1 VFRKKFEKFLKDRR
15 AVSDALVILLLI
27 AIGAVVAAGI
37 GSVLLTKAPKQT
49 APVANIVIE
58 PVTGGVIIR
67 HEGGDMINLKDL
79 KLVIYEYSSMKKVNE
94 ETPSSDDVTTNIAP
108 SDMFNA
114 GDVIFRSIKDA
125 GTYEVD
131 LIHIP
136 TQTKI
141 ARNVVTVGS
150 GSGGQQQ

>member
-37 GSVLLTKAPKQT
+37 GSVLLTKTPKQT

-58 PVTGGVIIR
+58 PVTGGVIVR
-67 HEGGDMINLKDL
+67 HEGGDMININDL
-79 KLVIYEYSSMKKVNE
+79 KLVIYEYPSMRKVDE
-94 ETPSSDDVTTNIAP
+94 PTLSDHFTTNVEP
-108 SDMFNA
+108 QTMFNA
-114 GDVIFRSIKDA
+114 GDVISIGNLAA

-141 ARNVVTVGS
+141 ARNVVTVG
-150 GSGGQQQ
+150 G

>member
-37 GSVLLTKAPKQT
+37 GAVLLTKTPKQT

-58 PVTGGVIIR
+58 PVTGGIKIK
-67 HEGGDMINLKDL
+67 HEGGDSI
-79 KLVIYEYSSMKKVNE
+79 
-94 ETPSSDDVTTNIAP
+94 
-108 SDMFNA
+108 NA
-114 GDVIFRSIKDA
+114 GDIKLMIYNYPSMTAAQGFDQPQPLSFNNGVDVPPTNMFSTGDVVSVSLSA

-131 LIHIP
+131 LIYIP
-136 TQTKI
+136 TQTKLVKQ
-141 ARNVVTVGS
+141 VVTVG
-150 GSGGQQQ
+150 G

>member
-27 AIGAVVAAGI
+27 AIGAVVATGI
-37 GSVLLTKAPKQT
+37 GAVLLTKTPKQT

-58 PVTGGVIIR
+58 PVTNGVIIR
-67 HEGGDMINLKDL
+67 HEGGDMISVDDL
-79 KLVIYEYSSMKKVNE
+79 RVVVYKYPSMEKVNAQ
-94 ETPSSDDVTTNIAP
+94 PQFAADIVPPNDV
-108 SDMFNA
+108 FNA
-114 GDVIFRSIKDA
+114 GDIISIGNLAA

-150 GSGGQQQ
+150 SS

>member
-37 GSVLLTKAPKQT
+37 GAVLLTKTPKQT
-49 APVANIVIE
+49 TPVANIVVE
-58 PVTGGVIIR
+58 PVTGGIKIR
-67 HEGGDMINLKDL
+67 HEGGDSINASDIRLMIYNYPNMTAVSNYPQTLPN
-79 KLVIYEYSSMKKVNE
+79 IE
-94 ETPSSDDVTTNIAP
+94 PDVPPAG
-108 SDMFNA
+108 MFST
-114 GDVIFRSIKDA
+114 GDVVSVPLSA

-131 LIHIP
+131 LIYMP

-141 ARNVVTVGS
+141 VKQVVTVG
-150 GSGGQQQ
+150 G